1 MRELEN
7 EVALLK
13 EKLNSSKQEGKD
25 IDDVKGELNVSL
37 NISNNIILKIIA
49 TSDKELEPVQHERE
63 GEENNTPKEE
73 DGKMKE
79 YRIIYIIY
87 MKISVILYV

>member
-13 EKLNSSKQEGKD
+13 EKLNSSKQEDGED

-37 NISNNIILKIIA
+37 NISNNITLKIIA

-63 GEENNTPKEE
+63 GEKNNTPKEVK
-73 DGKMKE
+73 GKMKE
-79 YRIIYIIY
+79 HRNNIYN
-87 MKISVILYV
+87 LNED